1 MTRQT
6 LVPQMPPLLHLRVQL
21 GLVALALL
29 MVALPPLREIHLF
42 LIPVAAGQVLVRHT
56 LRVQDPRLHQ
66 LGWMHFLLCGLVIGT
81 TGQTTGRPWAWG
93 VALLG
98 VLLLAL
104 LELRYQHGRYRGK

>member
-6 LVPQMPPLLHLRVQL
+6 LVPQMRPLLHLRVQL

-56 LRVQDPRLHQ
+56 LRVRDPRLHQ

-98 VLLLAL
+98 VLLLGL
-104 LELRYQHGRYRGK
+104 LELRYQHGRCRGK